1 MPFVSEVLVHVSAW
15 ATVRAAPPNPGAGQA
30 PPAIAAKVDSVVSLV
45 AWLAVAA
52 CVAGILVVA
61 IRMALLHRRGELGDH
76 MGGLGAVAG
85 ACVLIGTC
93 SGLVDYFI

>member
-1 MPFVSEVLVHVSAW
+1 MSYVSGELARVGAW

-30 PPAIAAKVDSVVSLV
+30 PPEIAAKVNSIVSLV

-93 SGLVDYFI
+93 TGLVGYFI

>member
-1 MPFVSEVLVHVSAW
+1 MSIVTGGAARLGTW
-15 ATVRAAPPNPGAGQA
+15 ATVKVDAPNPGAGQA
-30 PPAIAAKVDSVVSLV
+30 PPEITAKVDSVVSLV

-85 ACVLIGTC
+85 GCVLIGTA
-93 SGLVDYFI
+93 SGLVNYFI

>member
-1 MPFVSEVLVHVSAW
+1 MSFVSDGSAHLSAW

-30 PPAIAAKVDSVVSLV
+30 PPAIAAKVDS
-45 AWLAVAA
+45 
-52 CVAGILVVA
+52 VA

>member
-1 MPFVSEVLVHVSAW
+1 VPSITETWAQLGAL
-15 ATVRAAPPNPGAGQA
+15 ATVRAAAPNPGAGKA
-30 PPAIAAKVDSVVSLV
+30 PPEVTAKVNDVVSLV

-52 CVAGILVVA
+52 CVAGILIVA

-85 ACVLIGTC
+85 GCVLIGAC
-93 SGLVDYFI
+93 SGLVNYFI